1 MSAEQLRPILTVYIS
16 HFHIYFP
23 VWHCSAHR
31 ENTGCADLSTFGQGA
46 VRLKQ
51 LCTEA
56 LIFSL
61 SSTVS
66 LTQLTGPLVRII
78 NSGYPSELS
87 R

>member
-51 LCTEA
+51 LSAVA
-56 LIFSL
+56 L
-61 SSTVS
+61 T
-66 LTQLTGPLVRII
+66 
-78 NSGYPSELS
+78 LS
-87 R
+87 RHHQQSRSLNLLAPELEEL